1 MESSS
6 FNLPLVKRLL
16 LKIEATLQSVQE
28 RVSVFNSLDDFL
40 TSPQGMLVL
49 DAVSMQLIA
58 IGETLKSIDKLTR
71 KQLFPNYTNIPWS
84 KVKGM
89 RDILAHHYFE
99 IEADEVWWV
108 LQHEIQPLQQTIKQI
123 ISDLKDDKF
132 L

>member
-1 MESSS
+1 
-6 FNLPLVKRLL
+6 
-16 LKIEATLQSVQE
+16 
-28 RVSVFNSLDDFL
+28 
-40 TSPQGMLVL
+40 MLVL

>member
-1 MESSS
+1 
-6 FNLPLVKRLL
+6 
-16 LKIEATLQSVQE
+16 
-28 RVSVFNSLDDFL
+28 
-40 TSPQGMLVL
+40 MLVL

-71 KQLFPNYTNIPWS
+71 KQLFPNYPNIPWS